1 MTYLSCHDA
10 PATTDYATVYI
21 AWELSKADWKLGVLL
36 PGARQMS
43 RFTVKGGDLAAVS
56 ARLAAAR
63 AKAARSGLP
72 VRILSCYEAGFEGH
86 WLHRWLENQGV
97 VSHEVDPSSIEVN
110 RRARRAKT
118 DRIDLARIMRAFL
131 AYLRGEPLA
140 CSIVHVPTS
149 EEEDDKRPSRERER
163 LLKERTAHTNRIKA
177 LLHAQ
182 GIRDA
187 KPLARDFLRGLKDLR
202 TGDGRPLPLR
212 LAEEIARE
220 HERLV
225 VVDRQIAAIEAQ
237 SKAEC
242 QKAAPGS
249 STAKI
254 VQLAQLKGLGIT
266 DGRVLVKEVF
276 YRRFDNRRQVGACV
290 GLTGTPY
297 KLFERPKLNSRI
309 QPKYLIM
316 AGAFIAAVSMHQLS
330 DVYGDLGSSF
340 FARSRMVLGVGLP
353 LIFIPILAASYDGI
367 PPNRIDMASALI
379 NAARNTGG
387 SIGISLA
394 NNMVWDRE
402 QFHQARLAENAIPS
416 SIQYQLTLHQAT
428 QYFLPQ
434 GSSPAHA
441 AGQAIAWIGQEITL
455 QAWPIRMFSGP

>member
-1 MTYLSCHDA
+1 MTYLSNPDA
-10 PATTDYATVYI
+10 PAGTDYATVYI

-36 PGARQMS
+36 SGAQQMS

-63 AKAARSGLP
+63 AKAAKSGLP

-86 WLHRWLENQGV
+86 WLHRWLESQGV
-97 VSHEVDPSSIEVN
+97 VSHEVDPSSIEIN

-187 KPLARDFLRGLKDLR
+187 KPLARDFLRGLKDRR
-202 TGDGRPLPLR
+202 TGDGRPLPPR
-212 LAEEIARE
+212 LAAEIARE

-297 KLFERPKLNSRI
+297 SSGEEERD
-309 QPKYLIM
+309 Q
-316 AGAFIAAVSMHQLS
+316 
-330 DVYGDLGSSF
+330 
-340 FARSRMVLGVGLP
+340 
-353 LIFIPILAASYDGI
+353 
-367 PPNRIDMASALI
+367 
-379 NAARNTGG
+379 
-387 SIGISLA
+387 GISKAGNRRARTAAIELA
-394 NNMVWDRE
+394 WRWTYWQPDSELTRWFKARVGDGKGRVRRIAIVALARKLMVALWRYLE
-402 QFHQARLAENAIPS
+402 TGVVPTGAVLSPS
-416 SIQYQLTLHQAT
+416 
-428 QYFLPQ
+428 F
-434 GSSPAHA
+434 
-441 AGQAIAWIGQEITL
+441 
-455 QAWPIRMFSGP
+455 